1 MPTPSLDSGLHA
13 STMKRLNLKLIPFLM
28 LLYMVAYIDKSN
40 ISVAALQ
47 MNAELGLTARMY
59 GIGVGLFFLTYI
71 LLEVPSSV
79 ILTRVGARRW
89 IARIMI
95 TWGIVAAGMAFV
107 QSANQLYGMRLLL
120 GAAEAGFTPGIIYYL
135 SQWYPK
141 TDRAKA
147 MSFFYI
153 GAALASVIGLPLS
166 GAFLHLDGYF
176 GVSGW
181 RWLFLLEG
189 LPAVIL
195 GIVVLRYL
203 PDSPQS
209 THWLHADQKDWLSRT
224 IAAEQANSPI
234 SHHAAWQT
242 AFRSRQVWLLS
253 LFWLLQA
260 FGTIGITLFLPL
272 IVKSVSGQESF
283 TVSVLSALPFLFA
296 CVFMYF
302 NGTHSDR
309 KGERGWHLAL
319 PLMAAGVLLA
329 LAVWTSN
336 PWLAYGLLVVAVGL
350 NWAATPVFWAT
361 TTEYLSGAAA
371 AASIALINSIA
382 NIAGLGLP
390 PVMGWIKDATQS
402 YDYALLL
409 VSAALLVGGVLGL
422 FLARAPRAA
431 PVAATATAAA
441 ATATHI
447 TRGLDEA
454 KAP

>member
-1 MPTPSLDSGLHA
+1 MAQPNLDAGLHA
-13 STMKRLNLKLIPFLM
+13 STIKRLNLKLIPFLM

-71 LLEVPSSV
+71 LLEVPSSL

-95 TWGIVAAGMAFV
+95 TWGIVAAGMSLV

-135 SQWYPK
+135 SQWYPR

-189 LPAVIL
+189 LPAVVL
-195 GIVVLRYL
+195 GVVVLRYL
-203 PDSPQS
+203 PDTPER
-209 THWLHADQKDWLSRT
+209 THWLEPAQATWLSRT
-224 IAAEQANSPI
+224 IAAEQASSPI
-234 SHHAAWQT
+234 SHHVGWRK
-242 AFRSRQVWLLS
+242 AFQSRQVWLLS

-272 IVKSVSGQESF
+272 IVKSVSGQASF
-283 TVSVLSALPFLFA
+283 TVSALSALPFLFA
-296 CVFMYF
+296 CVFMYL

-309 KGERGWHLAL
+309 KGERARHLGV
-319 PLMAAGVLLA
+319 PLMLAGVLLA
-329 LAVWTSN
+329 LAVVSGN
-336 PWLAYGLLVVAVGL
+336 PWLAYGLLVTAVGL

-390 PVMGWIKDATQS
+390 PVMGWIKDSTGS

-409 VSAALLVGGVLGL
+409 VAGALLAGGVLGL
-422 FLARAPRAA
+422 YLARAPKPAA
-431 PVAATATAAA
+431 VGEGA
-441 ATATHI
+441 
-447 TRGLDEA
+447 GA
-454 KAP
+454 KAG

>member
-1 MPTPSLDSGLHA
+1 
-13 STMKRLNLKLIPFLM
+13 
-28 LLYMVAYIDKSN
+28 
-40 ISVAALQ
+40 
-47 MNAELGLTARMY
+47 
-59 GIGVGLFFLTYI
+59 
-71 LLEVPSSV
+71 
-79 ILTRVGARRW
+79 
-89 IARIMI
+89 
-95 TWGIVAAGMAFV
+95 
-107 QSANQLYGMRLLL
+107 
-120 GAAEAGFTPGIIYYL
+120 
-135 SQWYPK
+135 
-141 TDRAKA
+141 

-189 LPAVIL
+189 IPAVVL
-195 GIVVLRYL
+195 GVVVLRYL
-203 PDSPQS
+203 PDSPQT
-209 THWLHADQKDWLSRT
+209 THWLQPDQKQWLSQT
-224 IAAEQANSPI
+224 IAAEQARTPI
-234 SHHAAWQT
+234 SHHAGWQT

-283 TVSVLSALPFLFA
+283 TVSALSALPFLFA

-309 KGERGWHLAL
+309 TRERGWHLGL
-319 PLMAAGVLLA
+319 PLMLAGILLA
-329 LAVWTSN
+329 GAVATAN
-336 PWLAYGLLVVAVGL
+336 AWLAYVLLVVAVGL

-390 PVMGWIKDATQS
+390 PVMGWIKDATQR
-402 YDYALLL
+402 YDYALLM
-409 VSAALLVGGVLGL
+409 VAAALLAGGVLGL
-422 FLARAPRAA
+422 YLVRAPRPVPAA
-431 PVAATATAAA
+431 EQVEDPLAEA
-441 ATATHI
+441 H
-447 TRGLDEA
+447 TR
-454 KAP
+454 